1 MGIFYS
7 GIGTALLPA
16 PTPTHPALPPWKSL
30 LPVAVCA
37 QDSGEVLPR
46 V

>member
-16 PTPTHPALPPWKSL
+16 LTPTHPALPSWKSF

-37 QDSGEVLPR
+37 QDSEDVLPR